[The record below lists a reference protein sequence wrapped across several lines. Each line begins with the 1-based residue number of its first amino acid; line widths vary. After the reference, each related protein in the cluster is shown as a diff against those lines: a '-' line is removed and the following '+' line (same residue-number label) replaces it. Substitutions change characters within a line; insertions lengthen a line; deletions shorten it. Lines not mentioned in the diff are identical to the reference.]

1 MTGSKEAKMTF
12 DELYENFFLR
22 IYNYARYRCQSEQ
35 EAEDLTSCIFEKVY
49 KKFNTYNP
57 GKAGLEVWVFVIARS
72 VTVDFFRW
80 KKFRSLLPFTTLQ
93 EETLTAPHDNPA
105 ENLEQDNEEK
115 QLQEILQILSAQER
129 EILNLHYYQHL
140 KQTEI
145 ATIMNLTQS
154 NVGVILHRAVKKIK
168 MKFGNVY
175 EE

>member
-1 MTGSKEAKMTF
+1 MTDK
-12 DELYENFFLR
+12 LYENFFLR
-22 IYNYARYRCQSEQ
+22 IYNYARYRCQNDQ
-35 EAEDLTSCIFEKVY
+35 EAEDLTSCIFEKLY
-49 KKFNTYNP
+49 KKFDTYNP
-57 GKAGLEVWVFVIARS
+57 GKASLEVWVFVIARS

-80 KKFRSLLPFTTLQ
+80 KKFRSLLPFTTMQ

-105 ENLEQDNEEK
+105 DHLEQSNAEK

-140 KQTEI
+140 KQAEI

>member
-1 MTGSKEAKMTF
+1 MTF

-35 EAEDLTSCIFEKVY
+35 EAEDLTSCIFEKLY
-49 KKFNTYNP
+49 KRFNTYSSD
-57 GKAGLEVWVFVIARS
+57 KASLEVWVFVVARS

-80 KKFRSLLPFTTLQ
+80 KKFRSLLPFTTVQ
-93 EETLTAPHDNPA
+93 EETLAAPHDNPA
-105 ENLEQDNEEK
+105 ENLEQDNTEK
-115 QLQEILQILSAQER
+115 QLQEVLQILSPQES

-140 KQTEI
+140 KQAEI

>member
-1 MTGSKEAKMTF
+1 MTF

-35 EAEDLTSCIFEKVY
+35 EAEDLTSCIFEKLY
-49 KKFNTYNP
+49 KKFNNYNSD
-57 GKAGLEVWVFVIARS
+57 KASLEVWIFVIARS

-80 KKFRSLLPFTTLQ
+80 KKFRALFPFTTVQ
-93 EETLTAPHDNPA
+93 EETLVSQQDNPA
-105 ENLEQDNEEK
+105 EKVEQADTEK
-115 QLQEILQILSAQER
+115 QLQEVLQILSDQER